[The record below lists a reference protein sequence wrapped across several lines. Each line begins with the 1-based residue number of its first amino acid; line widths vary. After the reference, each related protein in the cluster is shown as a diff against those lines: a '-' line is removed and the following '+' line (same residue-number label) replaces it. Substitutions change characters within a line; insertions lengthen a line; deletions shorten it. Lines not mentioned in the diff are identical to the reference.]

1 MMFTGLTL
9 ALAALAQ
16 AAATAAE
23 GPATAPPALYGPAA
37 PIAPKP
43 AAAPV
48 KPAEPCPPPAA
59 AGSAQEIVICAEKPQ
74 GYRIDPD
81 VLKARRQKK
90 SAGRPTRPGPIAM
103 KDNSCTVVGTA
114 PCMNAPMINL
124 LAAAATLAE
133 IGQRLSKGEEIGSLF
148 VTDPQ
153 QSEYQLYLQAKHDR
167 EAAEAE
173 KAKVAKAKAAAAA
186 AAADQAQAGPQ
197 SAN

>member
-1 MMFTGLTL
+1 MLAGLPL
-9 ALAALAQ
+9 ALVLLAQ
-16 AAATAAE
+16 VAGEAAAAPAAA
-23 GPATAPPALYGPAA
+23 PAAIYGPAA
-37 PIAPKP
+37 PAAPKP

-48 KPAEPCPPPAA
+48 KPAEPCPPPAST
-59 AGSAQEIVICAEKPQ
+59 GSSQEIVICAEKPQ

-81 VLKARRQKK
+81 VLKARREKN

-133 IGQRLSKGEEIGSLF
+133 MGERLSKGEEIGSMF
-148 VTDPQ
+148 VTDPHP
-153 QSEYQLYLQAKHDR
+153 SEYQLYLEAKHDR

-173 KAKVAKAKAAAAA
+173 KAKAAKAKAAT
-186 AAADQAQAGPQ
+186 ADKAQQTAKPAQ
-197 SAN
+197 